1 MVLLGVSV
9 DSRRGSDL
17 ARVLLKEPAWGVP
30 AVAHWVKNLTSIPE
44 DAGSIPG
51 FTQWVKDP
59 V

>member
-1 MVLLGVSV
+1 M

-44 DAGSIPG
+44 DAGSISG